1 MKKWIKKE
9 SDLVFN
15 NKYFKLKKDIVLLP
29 SKKEK
34 ELFYWDSFDSA
45 MILGMTKNKKLIM
58 IKQYR
63 YLVGEDVIEFPSGG
77 LHEHEKPEE
86 GAKREFE
93 EETGYKCRSLVKLG
107 SFYETYGQLNRQI
120 HIFFSVDVTKGTQK
134 LDQGKKGFED
144 IKVELVDFNK
154 AVDLALKNKIVAMGS
169 SLAILLLKE
178 KIEQGELY

>member
-1 MKKWIKKE
+1 MKKWIKEK
-9 SDLVFN
+9 SNLVFN
-15 NKYFKLKKDIVLLP
+15 NKHFKLRKDIVLLP

-45 MILGMTKNKKLIM
+45 MVLGMTKNKKLIM

-77 LHEHEKPEE
+77 LHKNEKPEE

-93 EETGYKCRSLVKLG
+93 EETGYKCNSLVKLG

-120 HIFFSVDVTKGTQK
+120 HIFFSKNIVKTSQK
-134 LDQGKKGFED
+134 LDNGAKGYED
-144 IKVELVDFNK
+144 IKVELIDFKK
-154 AVDLALKNKIVAMGS
+154 AVDLAVKNKVVAMGS

-178 KIEQGELY
+178 KIE